1 MNRKIVVLIFT
12 MLFVFFSFPSTAFGD
27 NSPGDHQNNYDELVE
42 IAQTYRR
49 FVSVQTSVDCD
60 FFLVVINDAAN
71 WSRAEENAEAQLY
84 DFAQRHASSDRKIDF
99 IGIRYMNMNGE
110 EVYFHRYNGSVV
122 LPNDAETNIPSGSDA
137 SDVSPVDSSGDY
149 QSAYNEL
156 DEIAQTYRRFVSV
169 NANEDCSSF
178 SVVINDAANWGRA
191 EEIAEEQLYDFAQ
204 RNANSGN
211 KNDVIDIHYMNM
223 NGDEV
228 YYHRCS
234 GAGVQ
239 RIDESS
245 INSAGGVNP
254 NSNLVENSAN
264 DVSSNATSSYTLQ
277 DQSAETVGQSNDSS
291 VSYST
296 NNMSTVKNG
305 NSGIYTYRNNGTSY
319 YVYYVIDFD
328 EGYVYRFLDGNGEDS
343 CEKVKI
349 ESGNLNDVV
358 IITYHEGGTIY
369 SNGLHFKWRN
379 QPDHLVLED
388 QDHYE
393 WDFYAT
399 DLEDALSKRDT
410 KRIIEY

>member
-1 MNRKIVVLIFT
+1 

-156 DEIAQTYRRFVSV
+156 EEIAQTYRRFVSV

-277 DQSAETVGQSNDSS
+277 DQSAETVGQSNDSYEAA
-291 VSYST
+291 VSSYHLVDNST
-296 NNMSTVKNG
+296 TTSSSDRD
-305 NSGIYTYRNNGTSY
+305 SGIRVYVSNNNVAHLKENCHGMKNYTEMSWDAAKAQGATRCSW
-319 YVYYVIDFD
+319 
-328 EGYVYRFLDGNGEDS
+328 
-343 CEKVKI
+343 C
-349 ESGNLNDVV
+349 
-358 IITYHEGGTIY
+358 
-369 SNGLHFKWRN
+369 FKG
-379 QPDHLVLED
+379 
-388 QDHYE
+388 
-393 WDFYAT
+393 
-399 DLEDALSKRDT
+399 
-410 KRIIEY
+410 